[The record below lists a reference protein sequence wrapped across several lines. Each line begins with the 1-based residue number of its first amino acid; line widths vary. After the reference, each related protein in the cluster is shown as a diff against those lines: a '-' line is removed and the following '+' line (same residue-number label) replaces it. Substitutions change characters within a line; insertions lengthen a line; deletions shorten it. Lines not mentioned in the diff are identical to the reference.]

1 LGIGIVANAMEIDA
15 IMISKRLMKVIM
27 RWYVVDSRS
36 RSADLATIAM
46 IRTEDMA
53 DVEPEIIG
61 KIKAFHIVVSPLCR
75 EFVIIRELDR

>member
-1 LGIGIVANAMEIDA
+1 MGIGIVVANAMEIDA
-15 IMISKRLMKVIM
+15 IISKRLMKVIM